1 MPRFHELVEELE
13 KQFPTD
19 WWIVSRR
26 ESARILDENSFPQI
40 AIYER
45 ALCALDDDSWAILS
59 EKVRKVF
66 SEHRNDRGK
75 NQFFNLLNEALAY
88 EHLILEGFNSVRLL
102 QANLKNK
109 SPDLCYSTDSETRYC
124 EVKTIGVSDE
134 ELARTKSEEAF
145 SSAVY
150 SSLNHKFFAKLCS
163 TISTA
168 KKQIE
173 AVKGNGLVYLIIHF
187 DDFVLDHYETYKNQ
201 ITEFLAS
208 AFPKQEVIVRAN
220 IANARY
226 IFHCDNTTICCRS

>member
-19 WWIVSRR
+19 WWIASRR

-59 EKVRKVF
+59 EKVREVF
-66 SEHRNDRGK
+66 SERRNDRGK
-75 NQFFNLLNEALAY
+75 HQFFNLLNEALAY

-102 QANLKNK
+102 QANSKNK
-109 SPDLCYSTDSETRYC
+109 SPDLCYRTDSETRYC
-124 EVKTIGVSDE
+124 EVKTIGVSEE
-134 ELARTKSEEAF
+134 ELARRKSEEAF
-145 SSAVY
+145 SSSVY

-173 AVKGNGLVYLIIHF
+173 AVKGNGSVYLIIHF
-187 DDFVLDHYETYKNQ
+187 DDFVLDHYETYKIQ
-201 ITEFLAS
+201 ITEFLAL

-226 IFHCDNTTICCRS
+226 IFHCGNTTICDRS

>member
-19 WWIVSRR
+19 WWIASRR

-40 AIYER
+40 AVYDH
-45 ALCALDDDSWAILS
+45 ALCTLDDDSWAILS
-59 EKVRKVF
+59 EKAREVF
-66 SEHRNDRGK
+66 SEPRNDRGK
-75 NQFFNLLNEALAY
+75 HQFFNLLNEALAY

-102 QANLKNK
+102 RANSRNK
-109 SPDLCYSTDSETRYC
+109 SPDICYRTDSEIRYC

-134 ELARTKSEEAF
+134 ELARTKSDEAF
-145 SSAVY
+145 SSAIY

-173 AVKGNGLVYLIIHF
+173 AVKGNGSVYLIIYF
-187 DDFVLDHYETYKNQ
+187 DDFAFDHYETYKNQ

-208 AFPKQEVIVRAN
+208 AFSTQEVIVRVN

-226 IFHCDNTTICCRS
+226 IFHYGKTTICSHS